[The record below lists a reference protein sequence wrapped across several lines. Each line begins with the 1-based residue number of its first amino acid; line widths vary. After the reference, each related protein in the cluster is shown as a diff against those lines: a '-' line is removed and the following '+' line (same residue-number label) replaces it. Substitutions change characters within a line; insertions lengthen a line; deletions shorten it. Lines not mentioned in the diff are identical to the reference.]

1 MTLASIHANREEW
14 LNAAVDELRPFF
26 SMRGYTLPAEIRVAC
41 AYPTNAKR
49 SGFKVLGEC
58 IPNTNSAD
66 GHWEIYISPI
76 LDEPSKVTETLI
88 SQLCRTA
95 KGAYAVTNQAYAK
108 VAEAMLI
115 YPDGT
120 LSNPYKAVMHGSA
133 FDMAYQDII
142 DSLGVYPH
150 AKVDVSIHKSQG
162 TRMLLARCPTCQCS
176 IRMTAK
182 WVYNAHGDV
191 ELPTC
196 RCGDMFALA

>member
-1 MTLASIHANREEW
+1 MILPSIYANREAF

-26 SMRGYTLPAEIRVAC
+26 SSRGHTLPAEIRVATG
-41 AYPTNAKR
+41 YPTNAKR

-66 GHWEIYISPI
+66 GHYEIWISPI
-76 LDEPSKVTETLI
+76 LADPIKVVETLI
-88 SQLCRTA
+88 AQLCRTA
-95 KGAYAVTNQAYAK
+95 KGALTVTNLAYTR
-108 VAEAMLI
+108 VAEAMHIL
-115 YPDGT
+115 PAGT
-120 LSNPYKAVMHGSA
+120 GSNPYKEVTHGQEFINSYIA
-133 FDMAYQDII
+133 II

-150 AKVDVSIHKSQG
+150 GVVDISVHKSQG

-196 RCGDMFALA
+196 RCGDTFALA

>member
-26 SMRGYTLPAEIRVAC
+26 SSRGYSLPAEIRVAC

-58 IPNTNSAD
+58 IPSTNSAD
-66 GHWEIYISPI
+66 GHYEIFISPI
-76 LDEPSKVTETLI
+76 LDSPTKVTETLI
-88 SQLCRTA
+88 AQLCRTA
-95 KGAYAVTNQAYAK
+95 KGALNVTTLRYSH
-108 VAEAMLI
+108 VAADMHLI
-115 YPDGT
+115 PAGT
-120 LSNPYKAVMHGSA
+120 LSNPYKEVHHGQN
-133 FDMAYQDII
+133 FTDAYQAII

-150 AKVDVSIHKSQG
+150 AKVDVSAHKSQG

-182 WVYNAHGDV
+182 WVHNAHGDV

>member
-1 MTLASIHANREEW
+1 MELLPVHANREDW

-26 SMRGYTLPAEIRVAC
+26 SSRGHTLPAEIRVAC

-66 GHWEIYISPI
+66 GHYEIFISPI
-76 LDEPSKVTETLI
+76 LDAPIKVTETLI
-88 SQLCRTA
+88 AQLCRTA
-95 KGAYAVTNQAYAK
+95 KGALNVTTLSYGR
-108 VAEAMLI
+108 VAEAMHIL
-115 YPDGT
+115 PAGA
-120 LSNPYKAVMHGSA
+120 LSNPYKEVSHGQD
-133 FDMAYQDII
+133 FINAYQAII
-142 DSLGVYPH
+142 DSLGIYPH
-150 AKVDVSIHKSQG
+150 AKVDVSSHKSQG

>member
-1 MTLASIHANREEW
+1 MTLPIIHANREAW
-14 LNAAVDELRPFF
+14 QHACVDELRSFF
-26 SMRGYTLPAEIRVAC
+26 SSRGHTLPAEIRVAC
-41 AYPTNAKR
+41 GYPTNAKR

-76 LDEPSKVTETLI
+76 LSDPSKVTETLI
-88 SQLCRTA
+88 AQLCRTA

-108 VAEAMLI
+108 VAEDMLI

-120 LSNPYKAVMHGSA
+120 LSNPYKTVMHGSA

-176 IRMTAK
+176 IRMTSK

-196 RCGDMFALA
+196 RCGDTFALA